1 MTFLAPGPRL
11 TGSWGIPQGQ
21 AGTKRTRPSETHQ
34 LLENPF
40 PFHLTSR
47 ITMKM
52 SASSAEIF
60 RGGRPLSEAVER
72 TGRFAFSSMQRV
84 FDLTGQW
91 WLPRQQGWE
100 QRKLLPIWVLTPA
113 LARNLGL
120 ILIEVI
126 CRMYQHR

>member
-1 MTFLAPGPRL
+1 
-11 TGSWGIPQGQ
+11 
-21 AGTKRTRPSETHQ
+21 
-34 LLENPF
+34 
-40 PFHLTSR
+40 
-47 ITMKM
+47 MKM

-60 RGGRPLSEAVER
+60 RGGCPLSEAVER